1 MALRAAKIT
10 TLSNGFKVATSARKG
25 TVGVQLL
32 VGAGSRHDAV
42 LGSAALFGT
51 SLGRNKEIEV
61 ANMGGSYSS
70 VSDRETT
77 AYSLCVP
84 PSSAKGA
91 IAWLGD
97 QVVSPT
103 LTDKAMT
110 DAKAAHLAKITED
123 VGLIAGP
130 RGGASEAVLT
140 DRLMVSCFRDSTLG
154 NPVLGTK
161 DDVATITASTMK
173 EFLAANYTSNR
184 MVLAVTGP
192 VEHDEVV
199 KAAEAAFGKLQ
210 PKDLPIVP
218 AQPYFLSAE
227 MTFRNDEMGPNAY
240 LSCGYE
246 AAPIKSSDTI
256 CFDLMAQLMGTYDS
270 DAVTIVPAQISGNR
284 LTYEVANKMQVGCA
298 KYYTFFN
305 KQFTDTGLF
314 GWFAVADELAVEHCV
329 GEMIFGVNGLSSYVT
344 EEEISRAKR
353 ELKVKMVTS
362 NMSNAGAA
370 EQIAADVLNYGRHVT
385 PCEYNLRVDAID
397 GEDLKRVAYKY
408 LHDAEISMACLGPLH
423 GLPDHYHIR
432 RNTAMWRY

>member
-42 LGSAALFGT
+42 LGSAALFGS
-51 SLGRNKEIEV
+51 SLQRNKELEV
-61 ANMGGSYSS
+61 ANLGGTYSS

-77 AYSLCVP
+77 AFSLCVP
-84 PSSAKGA
+84 PSGAKGA
-91 IAWLGD
+91 IAWLGE

-103 LTDKAMT
+103 LTDKAVT
-110 DAKAAHLAKITED
+110 DAKAAHLATISSD
-123 VGLIAGP
+123 DGLLGP
-130 RGGASEAVLT
+130 RGGISEAVLT

-161 DDVATITASTMK
+161 DDVTTITATTMK

-199 KAAEAAFGKLQ
+199 KAAEAAFGKLK
-210 PKDLPIVP
+210 PKDLPLVA

-227 MTFRNDEMGPNAY
+227 MTFRNDEMGPLAY

-246 AAPIKSSDTI
+246 GVPLISSDSVA
-256 CFDLMAQLMGTYDS
+256 FDLMAQIMGTYDS
-270 DAVTIVPAQISGNR
+270 KAVTIVPPQISGNR
-284 LTYEVANKMQVGCA
+284 LTYEVSNKMQVGCA
-298 KYYTFFN
+298 DYYTFFN

-314 GWFAVADELAVEHCV
+314 GWFAIADELAVEHCV

-344 EEEISRAKR
+344 EEEISRAKK
-353 ELKVKMVTS
+353 ELKVKTIAS
-362 NMSNAGAA
+362 SASNAGAA
-370 EQIAADVLNYGRHVT
+370 AAIAKNVLSFGRHIT

-397 GEDLKRVAYKY
+397 GEDVKRVAYKY
-408 LHDAEISMACLGPLH
+408 LHDAEISMASLGPLH